1 MKGYGEMRYLT
12 FALAK
17 GRLAKK
23 TLALLEQIGITCE
36 EMKHPDTRKLIFV
49 NEELK
54 MKFFL
59 SKATD
64 VPTYVEYGAADIG
77 VVGKDTILEEG
88 RNLYEVMDLGFGK
101 CRMCV
106 CGPASARELLKK
118 NEIIR
123 VASKYPVIA
132 KDYFNNRKHQTV
144 EIIKLNGSVEL
155 APIVGLSEVIVDIVE
170 TGSTLRENGLEV
182 LEEICPLSARMV
194 VNQVSLKMEN
204 ERIHKLLEDL
214 NRLIKEENK

>member
-1 MKGYGEMRYLT
+1 MRYIT

-17 GRLAKK
+17 GRLAQK
-23 TLALLEQIGITCE
+23 TLSLLEQIGITCE
-36 EMKHPDTRKLIFV
+36 EMKDEKTRKLIFV
-49 NEELK
+49 NEDLK
-54 MKFFL
+54 LKFFL
-59 SKATD
+59 SKASD

-88 RNLYEVMDLGFGK
+88 RNLYEVLDLGFGK

-106 CGPASARELLKK
+106 CGPKEAKK
-118 NEIIR
+118 YLNGSQLIR
-123 VASKYPVIA
+123 VASKYPNIA
-132 KDYFNNRKHQTV
+132 KEYFYNKKLQTV
-144 EIIKLNGSVEL
+144 EIVKLNGSVEL

-194 VNQVSLKMEN
+194 VNQVSQRMEQ
-204 ERIHKLLEDL
+204 ERISKIVTALKKLLDE
-214 NRLIKEENK
+214 KKQG